1 MNLKVVYY
9 DLQTTDLNIKNKDGL
24 QIVQFAA
31 IHEDQILASYIF
43 PTCLITKSATEIHG
57 IYRKGNSL
65 CLGGNNLL
73 TVTPQTGLRENQ
85 TLSRLYFS
93 PLRNNICR
101 YISVKI
107 IFLFF

>member
-9 DLQTTDLNIKNKDGL
+9 DLLTTDLNLKNKDGL

-85 TLSRLYFS
+85 TSDYFDYTSS
-93 PLRNNICR
+93 PPPWPP
-101 YISVKI
+101 SQK
-107 IFLFF
+107 